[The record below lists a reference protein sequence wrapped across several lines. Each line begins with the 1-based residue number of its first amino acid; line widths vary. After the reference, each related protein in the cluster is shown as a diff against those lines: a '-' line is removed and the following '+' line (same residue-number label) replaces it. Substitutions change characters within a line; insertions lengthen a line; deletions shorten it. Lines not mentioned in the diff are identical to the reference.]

1 MNRPLASDQVGYSTL
16 SGSDPSSRP
25 AGRDTALLWCLLAVT
40 AAVYLRCLGNA
51 FVLDDVPMLLKNPNL
66 GDSSF
71 LWKAFTREE
80 FWYTDATFLPHF
92 RNYRPL
98 LLVWYWIDNRLF
110 GLNPGPWHAS
120 AVAVHLVA
128 VWLVFKVCQRLADDS
143 TTALLAASLF
153 ALTPVHVAAVVWMAG
168 AGFVLATAFGLA
180 AFYLVIS
187 GTTFSVRRWAAAIA
201 LYACALLSHESAIAF
216 PVLVAAY
223 AFIFVAPE
231 RPVPS
236 SRAKSAESRD
246 PGSFSLLSLRTRR
259 AAVWS
264 SPFVVELIL
273 YLGLRK
279 LVLGFFV
286 SNPYDPANL
295 LTSAQV
301 VLTVPLVFIT
311 YLAHLVMPWMTMP
324 GDSTLPVSTASS
336 PQFWVP
342 LAAIVLI
349 VAAFLAF
356 AMRSPRRRLYLFC
369 GAWMAITLAP
379 MLLLRSVYHLVQ
391 DYYLYLPSVGW
402 SLLLGDVVVEIAR
415 KSALARRLAFGGVA
429 ALLIV
434 YALFLWKVQH
444 YWHDDTAAAMGY
456 VESSPESTAWRLT
469 LATDLQKDGRL
480 KEAEEQLRTA
490 LRLEPDATGTAY
502 PNSRVVHAILGEVLL
517 EDGNIDAAESE
528 LRLSAS
534 SPVIEGESAIAI
546 SLRDYIERTMA
557 LYYRG
562 VRDEQAGR
570 TQQALSE
577 LTQAIAA
584 VNRVPARGFGAPA
597 SFYIPLLQLYDSIG
611 DRQHF
616 KSVSEEVES
625 LPEGELALGLA
636 QIEIRLQ
643 RSDKA
648 GAEQVLRELSQRY
661 SDNDQLLM
669 KLGNL
674 QADLNQN
681 QQALESYNRI
691 SHWFGH
697 PNIYAMKAKS
707 LHALGRDREAL
718 EQCRM
723 ALASA
728 PLNDHETQFICLEIR
743 SETQRR

>member
-1 MNRPLASDQVGYSTL
+1 MNRPLAQDRVDYSALT
-16 SGSDPSSRP
+16 GPEQSSRP
-25 AGRDTALLWCLLAVT
+25 AGRDTAILCGILAVT
-40 AAVYLRCLGNA
+40 AAVYLRCLGNG
-51 FVLDDVPMLLKNPNL
+51 FVLDDVPMLVKNPNL
-66 GDSSF
+66 GESSF

-80 FWYTDATFLPHF
+80 FWYSDATFLPHF

-110 GLNPGPWHAS
+110 GVNPAPWHAS
-120 AVAVHLVA
+120 VVAVHLVA
-128 VWLVFKVCQRLADDS
+128 VWLVFKVCKRLADDS
-143 TTALLAASLF
+143 TTALLAASIF

-168 AGFVLATAFGLA
+168 AGFVLAAAFGLA

-187 GTTFSVRRWAAAIA
+187 GTGFSGRKWAAAIA

-216 PVLVAAY
+216 PALVAAY
-223 AFIFVAPE
+223 AFILAQPE
-231 RPVPS
+231 S
-236 SRAKSAESRD
+236 SSLWMRTGRAVLWSWPFAGE
-246 PGSFSLLSLRTRR
+246 LL
-259 AAVWS
+259 
-264 SPFVVELIL
+264 L
-273 YLGLRK
+273 YLGLRR

-311 YLAHLVMPWMTMP
+311 YLGDLVMPWRTMP
-324 GDSTLPVSTASS
+324 GADTLPVSAASS

-349 VAAFLAF
+349 VAAFLAL

-402 SLLLGDVVVEIAR
+402 SILLGDLVVEIAR
-415 KSALARRLAFGGVA
+415 KSALARRLAFGGLA
-429 ALLIV
+429 AMLVV

-444 YWHDDTAAAMGY
+444 FWHDDTAAARGY
-456 VESSPESTAWRLT
+456 VEGSPESTAWRLT
-469 LATDLQKDGRL
+469 LATDLERQGDL
-480 KEAEEQLRTA
+480 KQAEQQLRTA
-490 LRLEPDATGTAY
+490 LRLEPDATGTLY
-502 PNSRVVHAILGEVLL
+502 PNSRVLHAILGEVLL
-517 EDGNIDAAESE
+517 EEGSIDAAESE

-534 SPVIEGESAIAI
+534 SPVNEGEPAIAR
-546 SLRDYIERTMA
+546 SLRDYIDETLA
-557 LYYRG
+557 LYHRG
-562 VRDEQAGR
+562 VRDQSAGR
-570 TQQALSE
+570 TQQARAE
-577 LTQAIAA
+577 LTQAIASI
-584 VNRVPARGFGAPA
+584 NRVPAKGFGTPA
-597 SFYIPLLQLYDSIG
+597 LYYVPLLQLYDSSG
-611 DRQHF
+611 DTQDF
-616 KSVSEEVES
+616 QSLTKEVES
-625 LPEGELALGLA
+625 LPEGELAVGLE
-636 QIEIRLQ
+636 QVEIRLQ
-643 RSDKA
+643 RSDRA
-648 GAEQVLRELSQRY
+648 GAEQLLRELSNRY

-669 KLGNL
+669 RLGNL

-681 QQALESYNRI
+681 AQALESYSHI

-697 PNIYAMKAKS
+697 PNLYAVRAKS

-728 PLNDHETQFICLEIR
+728 PLSDHETQFICMEIK
-743 SETQRR
+743 SEIGSK